1 MRIKPALRLS
11 VVVVCAGVVWACGD
25 SRSQLSPT
33 SPSSGSSLNP
43 PRSPG
48 TISNAV
54 PRRADNDGD
63 GYEDDAPM
71 PDPYGMPDPYAVP
84 DPNATPTPGG
94 LPLPDGVVVPVQ
106 LTINIIS
113 TFGAPGFEPNPLQA
127 AVGNTIV
134 WNNADLIVHDIVLD
148 DGRPV
153 GVLAPG
159 QASAAISIST
169 PTIGYHC
176 TLHPYMVGQVTTIVP
191 EQPVPGD
198 PAQIPVPDPAYMP
211 EPSPD
216 PYGGG
221 GYEDYDY
228 YWSPR

>member
-1 MRIKPALRLS
+1 MRIKPALRLF
-11 VVVVCAGVVWACGD
+11 VVVICAGVVWACGD

-33 SPSSGSSLNP
+33 SPSSGSLLNP

-48 TISNAV
+48 TIANAV

-71 PDPYGMPDPYAVP
+71 PDPYGMPPPA
-84 DPNATPTPGG
+84 PGG
-94 LPLPDGVVVPVQ
+94 PLPDEVVVPVQ

-113 TFGAPGFEPNPLQA
+113 TLGAPGFEPNPLHA
-127 AVGNTIV
+127 VVGNTIV

-148 DGRPV
+148 DGTPV

-176 TLHPYMVGQVTTIVP
+176 TLHPSMVGQVTTLVP
-191 EQPVPGD
+191 GQPVPGD
-198 PAQIPVPDPAYMP
+198 PAQIPVPDPAYVPDSAYMP

-216 PYGGG
+216 QYGGG
-221 GYEDYDY
+221 GYDDYDY
-228 YWSPR
+228 YLSPRLTKE